1 MSRWGICAV
10 ERRQYSCQPRLD
22 VSPPTQKCDGA
33 ECGLL
38 WAASRLYALDSSEN
52 GVCARRVGNVLSSP
66 YKDVFLVKCSHGIR
80 QASEGCLFIALEAG
94 TGW

>member
-1 MSRWGICAV
+1 MSRWGIRAV
-10 ERRQYSCQPRLD
+10 KRRQYSCQSRLD
-22 VSPPTQKCDGA
+22 GPLHTRKCDGA

-38 WAASRLYALDSSEN
+38 WAASRLYALDSSED

-66 YKDVFLVKCSHGIR
+66 YEDVFLIKYSHEVR